1 MLDADQWLVHDRLK
15 GVGVTPTSDAVIAY
29 RAGVADEYDRVQSV
43 PAEKLLA
50 ERDREV
56 ENLKA
61 QVDQLEEAVLTLGD
75 SAV

>member
-1 MLDADQWLVHDRLK
+1 MVDANQWLIHDRLK
-15 GVGVTPTSDAVIAY
+15 GVGVTPTRDAVVAY
-29 RAGVADEYDRVQSV
+29 RAGVADEYDRVQSI

-50 ERDREV
+50 ERDSEV

-61 QVDQLEEAVLTLGD
+61 QVDQLEEAILTSGD